1 MDFLKEGL
9 NKIKGLNIEIDVR
22 TSDKLGFETYDSFI
36 ELYFDGKLTFRIF
49 RDANVTARGNAIVEA
64 WGNASVEVRENANVT
79 AWGNASVEAWGNARV
94 TLKNM

>member
-22 TSDKLGFETYDSFI
+22 TSDKLEYEACDTFVDV
-36 ELYFDGKLTFRIF
+36 YFAGRLTFRIYK
-49 RDANVTARGNAIVEA
+49 DSVVTVWENVNVTAG
-64 WGNASVEVRENANVT
+64 
-79 AWGNASVEAWGNARV
+79 GNASVEAWENASVEAWENARV